1 MVALTSFGRRCRRS
15 APKDLLHS
23 HVSSFP
29 DLLSPTTPTGTNCAS
44 AIAHSGCCNN
54 SSQQT
59 SPFPAGSSRLSQPNR
74 VHLSLRS
81 IWFFSLLPTPPH
93 GDAVTSSSRQHIGC
107 QRPRSLTLKEDA
119 ALQRTRDTRYRV
131 PPSQIPACGFP
142 AQGSSGGRAHARSQ
156 LTDWW
161 RSFIGFITLTLQ
173 AQSGKTLRLL
183 VAGHE
188 LLVLYAHGR
197 GNLPLFHP
205 QFCKLLPAEAFPLAP
220 TVQPFED

>member
-119 ALQRTRDTRYRV
+119 ALQRTREAL
-131 PPSQIPACGFP
+131 PGFVW
-142 AQGSSGGRAHARSQ
+142 ASSGLFA
-156 LTDWW
+156 DDV
-161 RSFIGFITLTLQ
+161 LQ
-173 AQSGKTLRLL
+173 GHQRLFCHGYRRGDILRG
-183 VAGHE
+183 VS
-188 LLVLYAHGR
+188 
-197 GNLPLFHP
+197 
-205 QFCKLLPAEAFPLAP
+205 
-220 TVQPFED
+220 D

>member
-93 GDAVTSSSRQHIGC
+93 GDAVTSSSRRHIGC

-119 ALQRTRDTRYRV
+119 ALQRTGMALRAVRR
-131 PPSQIPACGFP
+131 SACQLSGAIIRKPA
-142 AQGSSGGRAHARSQ
+142 
-156 LTDWW
+156 LTDSTTERAGNGT
-161 RSFIGFITLTLQ
+161 RSVTP
-173 AQSGKTLRLL
+173 K
-183 VAGHE
+183 
-188 LLVLYAHGR
+188 
-197 GNLPLFHP
+197 
-205 QFCKLLPAEAFPLAP
+205 
-220 TVQPFED
+220 VQDFVDCAYPKKHLGCDRNPMSMSLN